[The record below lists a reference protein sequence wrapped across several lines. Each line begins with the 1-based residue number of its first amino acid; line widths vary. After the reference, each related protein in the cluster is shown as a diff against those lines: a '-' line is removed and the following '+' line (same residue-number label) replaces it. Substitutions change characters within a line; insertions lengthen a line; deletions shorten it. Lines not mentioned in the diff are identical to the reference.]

1 MIYTA
6 NTTFYAALPQWSEID
21 QIFPTL
27 QKNVAILLQESSTG
41 WWFISSKTSKSVKYG
56 TEVFFTV
63 FAVYWSALVK
73 KTWERF

>member
-41 WWFISSKTSKSVKYG
+41 W
-56 TEVFFTV
+56 
-63 FAVYWSALVK
+63 
-73 KTWERF
+73 